1 MPQKIYF
8 GDIRIRNLKTGE
20 RITLTG
26 RIFKERDQPNDPYFR
41 DQTLK
46 KFKGSERE
54 KYVIEKLCFD
64 GAKYLG
70 DTNY

>member
-20 RITLTG
+20 RITLSG
-26 RIFKERDQPNDPYFR
+26 KIFKEKDQPNDPDFR
-41 DQTLK
+41 DQTLR
-46 KFKGSERE
+46 KFKGAERE

-64 GAKYLG
+64 DAKHLG
-70 DTNY
+70 NTNY